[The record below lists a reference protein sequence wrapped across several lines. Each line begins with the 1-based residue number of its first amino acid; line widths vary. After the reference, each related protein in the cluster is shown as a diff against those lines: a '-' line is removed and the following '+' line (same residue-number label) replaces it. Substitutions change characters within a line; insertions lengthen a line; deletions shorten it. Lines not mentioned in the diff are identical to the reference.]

1 MQDINNVKLFLN
13 NEIFEIHLN
22 RHLNRHI
29 EVSVYK
35 NRNISGDIFIPR
47 EIEYKSQKYV
57 ITSIF
62 KGAFKN
68 SEKFNLFN
76 FQRIQN

>member
-13 NEIFEIHLN
+13 NEIFEI
-22 RHLNRHI
+22 HLNRHI